1 MTTPD
6 KVSLMEWINHRI
18 LGSIADP
25 YVDDESSDG
34 QSKDSDR
41 AMATEALIEAKK
53 EMLSGF
59 RAVALQGGA
68 FLVIIFGWTLTNVDA
83 QRFLARTDLHRFG
96 PLHRYGAIFS
106 VVFIGVVLHVV
117 LRSYRVR
124 SQLASSRIHVLG
136 KISSQT
142 VDCYSIERGHI
153 LSTFALFVVLSVLLS
168 YDVWQVEPPRGRDNV
183 NVWIQDSVERTPSGS
198 SEANGEATQ

>member
-18 LGSIADP
+18 LGSIANP
-25 YVDDESSDG
+25 YVDTESSNG
-34 QSKDSDR
+34 QAEDADK

-68 FLVIIFGWTLTNVDA
+68 FMVIIFGWTLTNVHA
-83 QRFLARTDLHRFG
+83 QRFLASTDLHRFG
-96 PLHRYGAIFS
+96 AMLSVIF
-106 VVFIGVVLHVV
+106 VGVVLHVI

-124 SQLASSRIHVLG
+124 SQLASYRIHVLG

-142 VDCYSIERGHI
+142 VDCYSIKRDHI
-153 LSTFALFVVLSVLLS
+153 LSTFALFFVLSVLLS
-168 YDVWQVEPPRGRDNV
+168 YDVWQVDPPRGRDNV
-183 NVWIQDSVERTPSGS
+183 NVWIQDSVERTPSGRS
-198 SEANGEATQ
+198 AADGEATP